1 MSPEG
6 GHLFNKV
13 TAGRPVELTPSGFWK
28 FLSPVSSVGL
38 MRATCTV
45 PGEVNCC
52 LCFRES

>member
-13 TAGRPVELTPSGFWK
+13 TVGQPVELTPSGFWQ